1 MRFALLSL
9 TFLLSLVVGAA
20 CATQKNACDADP
32 DCKTCPPPGTSKHRG
47 AGASHGGGTHG
58 GGVHGGAA
66 CPMMGGA
73 SPTAVP
79 EGVNAVQNEMRLL
92 NHAFHKSMTAAA
104 LGDVSIIPGLFHE
117 VHQARGLTDK
127 ALADGTWKPAKGD
140 LAEFK
145 AMDGAFHGELE
156 KLVHA
161 AQANDVT
168 AVVDQLD
175 RLLPSCVACH
185 TAYREP
191 GLPPGMKPAQPV
203 KAEHPEHPK
212 H

>member
-1 MRFALLSL
+1 M
-9 TFLLSLVVGAA
+9 
-20 CATQKNACDADP
+20 
-32 DCKTCPPPGTSKHRG
+32 
-47 AGASHGGGTHG
+47 HGGGMHG
-58 GGVHGGAA
+58 GGMHGGAA
-66 CPMMGGA
+66 CPMMGAA
-73 SPTAVP
+73 SATAVP

-92 NHAFHKSMTAAA
+92 NHAFHKSLTAAA

-117 VHQARGLTDK
+117 VHQARGLTEK

-140 LAEFK
+140 LTEFK

-191 GLPPGMKPAQPV
+191 GLPMGMKPAQPAA
-203 KAEHPEHPK
+203 AEHPEHPK